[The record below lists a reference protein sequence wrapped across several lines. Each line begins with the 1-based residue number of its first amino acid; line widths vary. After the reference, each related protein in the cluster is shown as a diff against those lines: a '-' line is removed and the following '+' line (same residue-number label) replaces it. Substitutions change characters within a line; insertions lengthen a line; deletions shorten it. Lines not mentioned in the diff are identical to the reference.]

1 MFSEDFKLVDCT
13 QLSGLEMAGT
23 MRGVARGSLRFAGE
37 KSEPW
42 RTRRKEDSARA
53 AGARRFPVL
62 VKVRQFCNKALFTT
76 ERAGHYSR
84 GRYP

>member
-1 MFSEDFKLVDCT
+1 MFGEDFKLVDCT

-42 RTRRKEDSARA
+42 RTRRKED
-53 AGARRFPVL
+53 GDEMQVL
-62 VKVRQFCNKALFTT
+62 
-76 ERAGHYSR
+76 
-84 GRYP
+84 